1 MLLLLMYTY
10 MLKKHWKM
18 VEALGSDLT
27 ICLSTELF
35 FSSGSSLWICS
46 RKVDFGLSLYP
57 FVIFSEKN
65 MHAKGEE
72 IKKETI
78 SSTSLKELIYS
89 IYDSYFFLVG
99 ILLILNVKNIC
110 LLDYQL
116 LTKQQY
122 IS

>member
-1 MLLLLMYTY
+1 
-10 MLKKHWKM
+10 
-18 VEALGSDLT
+18 
-27 ICLSTELF
+27 
-35 FSSGSSLWICS
+35 
-46 RKVDFGLSLYP
+46 
-57 FVIFSEKN
+57 